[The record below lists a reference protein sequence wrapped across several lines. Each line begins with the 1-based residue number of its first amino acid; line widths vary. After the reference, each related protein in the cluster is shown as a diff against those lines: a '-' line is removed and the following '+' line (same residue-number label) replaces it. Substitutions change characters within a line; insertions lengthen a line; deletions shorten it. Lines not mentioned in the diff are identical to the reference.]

1 MNKILGVI
9 SVVIMIVAMGYL
21 VVSESRTDTK
31 AQADNSK
38 TEQTNTT
45 SATEESTEKATKKA
59 TSSDLPDVKLDDW
72 SLVLVGPDHKIER
85 EIDEANQL
93 AALDNGYL
101 IDKRIKADYE
111 ELANAAK
118 AAGFPLVM
126 VSAYRSVATQRE
138 VFAQNVQQVM
148 SSQGVTEEE
157 ATAITKKT
165 MTEPG
170 YSEHHTG
177 LAVDVV
183 DETWYNNY
191 PNTVLDEKY
200 GDEPGAKWLADN
212 ASKYGFIIRY
222 PKGREDIT
230 KITYEP
236 WHLRYVG
243 KESAEY
249 ITSNDLTMEE
259 YLDQLKEK

>member
-93 AALDNGYL
+93 GALDNGYL

-111 ELANAAK
+111 ELANEAK
-118 AAGFPLVM
+118 GCGLSFSYGIGL
-126 VSAYRSVATQRE
+126 SLSCDTTRSVR
-138 VFAQNVQQVM
+138 
-148 SSQGVTEEE
+148 S
-157 ATAITKKT
+157 KC
-165 MTEPG
+165 P
-170 YSEHHTG
+170 TG
-177 LAVDVV
+177 N
-183 DETWYNNY
+183 E
-191 PNTVLDEKY
+191 
-200 GDEPGAKWLADN
+200 
-212 ASKYGFIIRY
+212 
-222 PKGREDIT
+222 
-230 KITYEP
+230 
-236 WHLRYVG
+236 
-243 KESAEY
+243 
-249 ITSNDLTMEE
+249 
-259 YLDQLKEK
+259 

>member
-38 TEQTNTT
+38 TEQTKHDECD
-45 SATEESTEKATKKA
+45 EESTEKATKA
-59 TSSDLPDVKLDDW
+59 PSSDLPDVKLDDW
-72 SLVLVGPDHKIER
+72 SLVLVGPDHKIET

-126 VSAYRSVATQRE
+126 VSAYRSVATQQE

-148 SSQGVTEEE
+148 SSQESL
-157 ATAITKKT
+157 KKRRPRLRKT

-200 GDEPGAKWLADN
+200 GDEPGAKWLC
-212 ASKYGFIIRY
+212 GQC
-222 PKGREDIT
+222 
-230 KITYEP
+230 
-236 WHLRYVG
+236 L
-243 KESAEY
+243 
-249 ITSNDLTMEE
+249 
-259 YLDQLKEK
+259 